1 MISFIVQ
8 GPVSESTQDT
18 VDSILKHYPDSQII
32 LASTN
37 GVSDLDNIDDIH
49 LDGHDEEVNVNKQI
63 LSSQAV
69 NKSRFNVSCK
79 VRNDIVFTSD
89 NLLEFIEDEL
99 LSEEP
104 TERIQS
110 HKLFN
115 RLVLSS
121 NYFFCN
127 PHTSGFYYH
136 PSDWIFLGLT
146 DDLKKL
152 FNIPLQDPSK
162 NTYFLKEKIT
172 LPFGDVITGERMK
185 YRPEQ
190 YIFIEALNQAGFDV
204 SLDYEYQKPQDE
216 LSAWKFIANN
226 FYISNAGEESGFFC
240 AKYPENQG
248 IHPHLL
254 NNHQCELLR
263 RVMIEELK

>member
-8 GPVSESTQDT
+8 GPVSKSTQDT
-18 VDSILKHYPDSQII
+18 VDSILKHYPESQII

-37 GVSDLDNIDDIH
+37 GVCGMNNVDDIH

-69 NKSRFNVSCK
+69 NKARFNISCK
-79 VRNDIVFTSD
+79 VRNDIIFTSD
-89 NLLEFIEDEL
+89 KLLEFIEDEL

-127 PHTSGFYYH
+127 PETSGFYYH

-146 DDLKKL
+146 SDLKKL
-152 FNIPLQDPSK
+152 FNIPLQDPK
-162 NTYFLKEKIT
+162 ENVYYLKEEVV

-190 YIFIEALNQAGFDV
+190 YIFITALNEAGFDV
-204 SLDYEYQKPQDE
+204 SLDYEYQKPEDQ
-216 LSAWKFIANN
+216 LSAYRFIANN
-226 FYISNAGEESGFFC
+226 FYISDAGESSGFHC
-240 AKYPENQG
+240 SKYPRNVGE
-248 IHPHLL
+248 HPHLL
-254 NNHQCELLR
+254 NNHQCNLLR
-263 RVMIEELK
+263 QAMLEEVK